1 MPRWRVMAP
10 RAAVALVW
18 FYEGLWCKVVPGR
31 ADQRA
36 IITQIPLL
44 PHWAVTPVMVSIGLL
59 ETAVGLWVLSG
70 ARPYLAA
77 GVQTWLIGSFNL
89 GGLLFAPERITEPGR
104 LVVMNLALVCLIWL
118 VAERRASR

>member
-1 MPRWRVMAP
+1 MAP

-36 IITQIPLL
+36 IIAQIPML
-44 PHWAVTPVMVSIGLL
+44 PHSAVTPLMVSIGLA
-59 ETAVGLWVLSG
+59 EAAVGLWVLSG

-89 GGLLFAPERITEPGR
+89 GGLVFAPDRIAEPGR
-104 LVVMNLALVCLIWL
+104 LIVMNLALICLIWL
-118 VAERRASR
+118 VPERRAPR